1 MRRSAPE
8 LTPRRV
14 DGPKLGRAAA
24 VSAITVALVLVF
36 GGLFAAADPAFAHL
50 IGNVVP
56 SFALGDVVA
65 RVLVFGVVA
74 AFVLGGGYLL
84 RFPPRLDALAP
95 APMRPVPRWEW
106 AVPLGVLN
114 AVFLAFVAVQATVLF
129 GGHRHVLETE
139 GLTYAEYARQGFWQ
153 LLWVS
158 ALTLLVLSVVVRV
171 AGRATAADRRL
182 VRVLVGT
189 TCATSVVV
197 VISAIHRM
205 WLYQQAYGFSVQR
218 LMVIAIELWL
228 GAVFVLIAVAGIR
241 MTARW
246 LPHAVLVTGVLTLLG
261 VAAMNPERFIAEHNV
276 DRFEQTGLLDSDYLL
291 SLSPDIE
298 PALQRL
304 PEPMRVCARYRNE
317 KPDPWYEFN
326 LSRSQASHEGTPA
339 GDAVRSSG
347 GTTSDARPALAKQAL
362 GRYADPVDK
371 APVSRRDELLDLAAT
386 MFAERGLRATTVRD
400 IADSAG
406 ILSGSLY
413 HHFKSKEQMVEEV
426 LVDFLD
432 WLFGRYQEIVDN
444 EPDPL
449 ARVSG
454 LFMVSFEAIED
465 RHAQV
470 VIYQD
475 EAKRLSSLPQF
486 GFVDARNREQ
496 RKMWVDVLK
505 QGMAQGCFRPDLD
518 VDLVY
523 RFIRDTTWVSVRW
536 YQPGGPLTAHEVGQ
550 QYLAIVL
557 GGITSEGV

>member
-1 MRRSAPE
+1 M
-8 LTPRRV
+8 
-14 DGPKLGRAAA
+14 
-24 VSAITVALVLVF
+24 
-36 GGLFAAADPAFAHL
+36 
-50 IGNVVP
+50 
-56 SFALGDVVA
+56 
-65 RVLVFGVVA
+65 
-74 AFVLGGGYLL
+74 
-84 RFPPRLDALAP
+84 
-95 APMRPVPRWEW
+95 
-106 AVPLGVLN
+106 
-114 AVFLAFVAVQATVLF
+114 
-129 GGHRHVLETE
+129 
-139 GLTYAEYARQGFWQ
+139 
-153 LLWVS
+153 
-158 ALTLLVLSVVVRV
+158 
-171 AGRATAADRRL
+171 
-182 VRVLVGT
+182 
-189 TCATSVVV
+189 
-197 VISAIHRM
+197 
-205 WLYQQAYGFSVQR
+205 
-218 LMVIAIELWL
+218 
-228 GAVFVLIAVAGIR
+228 
-241 MTARW
+241 
-246 LPHAVLVTGVLTLLG
+246 
-261 VAAMNPERFIAEHNV
+261 
-276 DRFEQTGLLDSDYLL
+276 
-291 SLSPDIE
+291 
-298 PALQRL
+298 
-304 PEPMRVCARYRNE
+304 
-317 KPDPWYEFN
+317 
-326 LSRSQASHEGTPA
+326 
-339 GDAVRSSG
+339 
-347 GTTSDARPALAKQAL
+347 
-362 GRYADPVDK
+362 
-371 APVSRRDELLDLAAT
+371 SRRDELLDLAAT